1 MNTPENTDGTLLKST
16 ALLAFLD
23 EQRTQQR
30 TKADAKRREQRDAQL
45 LAEMHEECRYVI
57 EDIIDRVKK
66 LEAEYREA
74 NALLSSR
81 KPAARAAKKKEAA

>member
-16 ALLAFLD
+16 ALFAFLD
-23 EQRTQQR
+23 EQRTKQR
-30 TKADAKRREQRDAQL
+30 AKADAKRREQRDAQL
-45 LAEMHEECRYVI
+45 MAEMHDECRYVI

-74 NALLSSR
+74 NAKSAGTDASEKTL
-81 KPAARAAKKKEAA
+81 

>member
-16 ALLAFLD
+16 ALFAFLD
-23 EQRTQQR
+23 EQRSKQR
-30 TKADAKRREQRDAQL
+30 SKADTKHREQRDAQL
-45 LAEMHEECRYVI
+45 MAEMHDECRYVI

-74 NALLSSR
+74 NAQAMASADE
-81 KPAARAAKKKEAA
+81 KTTPKEKTL